1 MLREEEDLNIAR
13 LWSLL
18 VDAVA
23 YTSWEAYKKEKVKYL
38 PQALEGI
45 NNDSIIIFLN
55 SAVETSFITPKEV
68 EKIGKSIEVYQNKN
82 NEIPTKRGEF
92 LKLF

>member
-1 MLREEEDLNIAR
+1 ML
-13 LWSLL
+13 SLIL
-18 VDAVA
+18 LGKLI
-23 YTSWEAYKKEKVKYL
+23 KKEKVKYL